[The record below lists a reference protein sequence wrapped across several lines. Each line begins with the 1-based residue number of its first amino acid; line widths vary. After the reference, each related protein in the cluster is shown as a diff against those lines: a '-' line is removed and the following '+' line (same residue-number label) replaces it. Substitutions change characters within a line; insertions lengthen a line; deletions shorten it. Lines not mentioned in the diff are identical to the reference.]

1 MGWVTMKDLPPP
13 CISNRDHLNDSRQ
26 GINTET
32 EGGVLMSIVG
42 LGATVP
48 QEVRPVIGME
58 ATQPTTFLYPPRE
71 PRTRLIIR
79 RLLMHVLVVPHP
91 GCHRMSKV
99 ANLAKQFDL
108 EIDSYDI
115 NKLSDM
121 AQLAIGE
128 PTEMREQIATIKAFS
143 SDTDPLE
150 SKRHLQA

>member
-32 EGGVLMSIVG
+32 EGGVLMTNVG
-42 LGATVP
+42 LGATVL
-48 QEVRPVIGME
+48 QE
-58 ATQPTTFLYPPRE
+58 
-71 PRTRLIIR
+71 
-79 RLLMHVLVVPHP
+79 
-91 GCHRMSKV
+91 
-99 ANLAKQFDL
+99 QFDL

-115 NKLSDM
+115 NKLFDM

-143 SDTDPLE
+143 DTDPPE